1 MRLLTSAV
9 LSACLLAA
17 PLASAASQCAGP
29 GDRHAFDVA
38 GLKSELMVM
47 ALSCGEQS
55 KYNQF
60 ISRYKS
66 DLAMQETALTGY
78 FKHAYGRSA
87 QKAHDDYITQLANV
101 QSDNGLKLGVVFCQQ
116 NAGMFEE
123 VQALH
128 GGSEL
133 PDYAHGQDI
142 VQPVDFVT
150 CGSGATSGRV
160 LRASSRRSSRATHR
174 AHKS

>member
-17 PLASAASQCAGP
+17 PLASAASQCASP

-128 GGSEL
+128 GGAEL

-142 VQPVDFVT
+142 VQPMDFVT
-150 CGSGATSGRV
+150 CGAASHV
-160 LRASSRRSSRATHR
+160 LRASSRRSSHSGRR

>member
-17 PLASAASQCAGP
+17 PLASAATECAGP
-29 GDRHAFDVA
+29 NDRHAFDVA

-60 ISRYKS
+60 INRYRT
-66 DLAMQETALTGY
+66 DLAAQEVALTGY

-123 VQALH
+123 VEALH

-142 VQPVDFVT
+142 VQPVDFTT
-150 CGSGATSGRV
+150 CADTTSGHV
-160 LRASSRRSSRATHR
+160 LRASSRRSVRSVRKS
-174 AHKS
+174 HKS

>member
-1 MRLLTSAV
+1 MRLLVSAA
-9 LSACLLAA
+9 LSASLLAA
-17 PLASAASQCAGP
+17 PLASAATECGGP

-47 ALSCGEQS
+47 ALSCGEQA
-55 KYNQF
+55 KYNAF
-60 ISRYKS
+60 VSRYKT
-66 DLAMQETALTGY
+66 DLAAQEVALNRY
-78 FKHAYGRSA
+78 FTHAYGRSA
-87 QKAHDDYITQLANV
+87 QKAHDDYITQLANA

-128 GGSEL
+128 GGAEL

-142 VQPVDFVT
+142 VQPVDFMT
-150 CGSGATSGRV
+150 CGVASGSRL
-160 LRASSRRSSRATHR
+160 LRASARHSSRGS
-174 AHKS
+174 HKARKD

>member
-1 MRLLTSAV
+1 MRLLRSAV
-9 LSACLLAA
+9 VSACLLAA
-17 PLASAASQCAGP
+17 PLASAATECAGP
-29 GDRHAFDVA
+29 SDRNAFDVA

-60 ISRYKS
+60 VSRYKS
-66 DLAMQETALTGY
+66 ELSAQEVALNGY

-87 QKAHDDYITQLANV
+87 QKAHDDYITQLANA
-101 QSDNGLKLGVVFCQQ
+101 QSDHGLKLGVVFCQQ

-133 PDYAHGQDI
+133 PDYANGQDI

-150 CGSGATSGRV
+150 CGSGVTSGRV
-160 LRASSRRSSRATHR
+160 LRASSRRSSHPTHR

>member
-1 MRLLTSAV
+1 MRLLTSVV
-9 LSACLLAA
+9 LSASLLAA
-17 PLASAASQCAGP
+17 PLASASECAGP

-60 ISRYKS
+60 VSRYKS
-66 DLAMQETALTGY
+66 DLAAQESALSGY
-78 FKHAYGRSA
+78 FRHAYGRSA
-87 QKAHDDYITQLANV
+87 QKAHDDYITQLANA

-133 PDYAHGQDI
+133 SDYARGQDI
-142 VQPVDFVT
+142 VQPADFLS
-150 CGSGATSGRV
+150 CGGVSSGRV
-160 LRASSRRSSRATHR
+160 LRASSRRSSRS
-174 AHKS
+174 AHKSHKS